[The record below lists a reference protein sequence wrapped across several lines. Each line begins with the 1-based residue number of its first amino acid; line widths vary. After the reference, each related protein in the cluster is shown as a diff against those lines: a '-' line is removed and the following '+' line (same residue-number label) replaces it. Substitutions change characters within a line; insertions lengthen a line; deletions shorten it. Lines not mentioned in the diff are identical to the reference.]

1 MYGLK
6 KKKTKLGILGHA
18 KRILK
23 ISKHLLIYLFLI
35 SLFSPIL
42 GIKTDFS
49 TIREGKIRWILPN
62 SFAQGN
68 TKKVKILLSYD
79 LSYEQNLTS
88 NEREQSSKFELIDTV
103 NTSQVMAYELV
114 GTRNNG
120 GDQFLI
126 EPSGFQEQVID
137 TSKNGQNYWEWSI
150 TPLKAGNATLTL
162 NQKLR
167 ISTSEG
173 LIDKIQPSISKSVKI
188 ENRII
193 YQAKEFLPI
202 LHSLIWVIIAF
213 IYSIGVFTYYYNSRN
228 SVKEKRDIKNR
239 LMKEMKGVNYES
251 ILKLK
256 ILIEELVSKN
266 KVDDSIKKLLE
277 FTDQNDAKEVKTLAV
292 RISSNFENNEKEY
305 HLNTIS
311 NSDYNINRA
320 RLVNGLLNLVSDLKK
335 YAKK

>member
-1 MYGLK
+1 MYYLEENK
-6 KKKTKLGILGHA
+6 PNLGVIEFI
-18 KRILK
+18 KIILK
-23 ISKHLLIYLFLI
+23 IFIHLFIYMFLI
-35 SLFSPIL
+35 AMFSPIF

-68 TKKVKILLSYD
+68 TEKVKILLSYD
-79 LSYEQNLTS
+79 LSYEQNLTL

-114 GTRNNG
+114 GTRNKG

-137 TSKNGQNYWEWSI
+137 TSKNGENYWEWSV
-150 TPLKAGNATLTL
+150 TPLKAGNANLTL

-213 IYSIGVFTYYYNSRN
+213 IYPIGVFTYYYNSRN

-251 ILKLK
+251 VLKLK

-277 FTDQNDAKEVKTLAV
+277 FTYQNEAEELKTIAV

-311 NSDYNINRA
+311 NSDYYINRS
-320 RLVNGLLNLVSDLKK
+320 RLVNGLLYLVSDLKK